1 MGYLNKLW
9 LNFRLQTKLIL
20 ASTFFISIGISG
32 LAFWSANLIQQ
43 ETLFNK
49 ILGDKKTKREQEEAE
64 RKAKEAKAAKED
76 QRHGRK
82 TSVWNRGHGASNETG
97 VRTAC
102 QEDGVGRKE
111 KGASPKGPRDKAKT
125 RSKADTAKPIQQPNR
140 RTGD

>member
-49 ILGDKKTKREQEEAE
+49 IRLANDVTVLLGANLISLTSENDYKGIFAMATGTGKTVTLQHLAEQFSNAGVPVFLSDVKGDLSGLYESAE
-64 RKAKEAKAAKED
+64 NSCDSICTTFYIKGNTASCQA
-76 QRHGRK
+76 
-82 TSVWNRGHGASNETG
+82 NR
-97 VRTAC
+97 
-102 QEDGVGRKE
+102 
-111 KGASPKGPRDKAKT
+111 
-125 RSKADTAKPIQQPNR
+125 
-140 RTGD
+140 